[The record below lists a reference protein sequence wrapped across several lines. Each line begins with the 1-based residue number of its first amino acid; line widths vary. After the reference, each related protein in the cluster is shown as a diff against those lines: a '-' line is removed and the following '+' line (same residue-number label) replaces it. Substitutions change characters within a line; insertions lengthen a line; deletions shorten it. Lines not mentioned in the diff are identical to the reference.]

1 MTEGNN
7 QKTEPTA
14 DDVKVELEKTKA
26 ALLKRE
32 EDSAYL
38 VREIE
43 KLKGAKGERDKMLDD
58 KAKTG
63 DADAIKKI
71 KDELRLE
78 LADKEESYKKREAQL
93 LGELKQER
101 VVAKGLQQA
110 ANYFNADAIELIQMK
125 IERQCDYD
133 NGEIIVKDDKGEV
146 RYSEKNRRE
155 KMTMAEYLEE
165 LANKHPSLAKA
176 TGQTG
181 FKDSGEKQ
189 QHRNGRTISFN
200 DLVSLDDKS
209 QKEALKNIDQQSKI
223 EMLKALTLR

>member
-1 MTEGNN
+1 MTDGNN
-7 QKTEPTA
+7 QKTPEPA
-14 DDVKVELEKTKA
+14 QDVHAELEKTKA

-38 VREIE
+38 AREIE

-78 LADKEESYKKREAQL
+78 LADKEESFKKREAQL

-101 VVAKGLQQA
+101 VVGKGLELA
-110 ANYFNADAIELIQMK
+110 ANYFNADAIELIKMK

-133 NGEIIVKDDKGEV
+133 NGEIVIKDDKGEV

-155 KMTMAEYLEE
+155 KMSMAEYLEE
-165 LANKHPSLAKA
+165 LANKHPSLAKP

-181 FKDSGEKQ
+181 FKDNGQKQ
-189 QHRNGRTISFN
+189 PAKNGRPLTIE
-200 DLVSLDDKS
+200 DLKNLPSSEQRKIDPK
-209 QKEALKNIDQQSKI
+209 QAEALLATHFKF
-223 EMLKALTLR
+223 